1 MHSLFKPG
9 VLLRS
14 APQPSSGKEVE
25 DKRTQEEKM
34 EDPKTKEIK
43 RRVESWLKD
52 SEEDANKVNIRLIN
66 HHLHFTDRTR
76 EYTDRTR
83 YKTDRTTD

>member
-1 MHSLFKPG
+1 M
-9 VLLRS
+9 
-14 APQPSSGKEVE
+14 E

-52 SEEDANKVNIRLIN
+52 SEEDANKVKIQSIN
-66 HHLHFTDRTR
+66 HHLHYTDRR
-76 EYTDRTR
+76 RDYTDRTR
-83 YKTDRTTD
+83 HYTDRT